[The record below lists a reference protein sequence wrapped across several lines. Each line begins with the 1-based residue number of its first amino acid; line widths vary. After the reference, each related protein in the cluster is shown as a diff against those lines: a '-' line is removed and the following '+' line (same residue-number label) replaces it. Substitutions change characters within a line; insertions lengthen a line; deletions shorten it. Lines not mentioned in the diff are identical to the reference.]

1 VTRYRI
7 KGTILVRVILNVGI
21 GLLTKLT
28 TNSPI

>member
-1 VTRYRI
+1 VT
-7 KGTILVRVILNVGI
+7 KGTIPSSGILNVGI